1 MEWLWRR
8 AKVGRRPL
16 GLSGDLDEVL
26 LAFVLAA
33 SPRF

>member
-1 MEWLWRR
+1 MEWLWRG

-26 LAFVLAA
+26 LAYVLAA
-33 SPRF
+33 SPQF